1 MSTGRHNCFNFPPL
15 LSILA
20 SRPGKKHWA
29 LETLPTYERDLYIM
43 SGLRLC
49 HVQIEN
55 CSKKNMSFASEI
67 FVRGRFCFGKLI
79 PFAQVS
85 PGGHCLYAHNAINGV
100 ETMYKEHLLHKSM
113 HAYYWRVFVSVQI
126 YPGQSDSLGS
136 SPICI

>member
-1 MSTGRHNCFNFPPL
+1 MLLIEFEKLVFLELKLSTGRHNCFNFPPL

-55 CSKKNMSFASEI
+55 CSKKNTSFASEI

-79 PFAQVS
+79 LFAQVS
-85 PGGHCLYAHNAINGV
+85 PGDHCLYAHNAMGWKQCI
-100 ETMYKEHLLHKSM
+100 KSICSTNLCM
-113 HAYYWRVFVSVQI
+113 HTTGEF
-126 YPGQSDSLGS
+126 L
-136 SPICI
+136 